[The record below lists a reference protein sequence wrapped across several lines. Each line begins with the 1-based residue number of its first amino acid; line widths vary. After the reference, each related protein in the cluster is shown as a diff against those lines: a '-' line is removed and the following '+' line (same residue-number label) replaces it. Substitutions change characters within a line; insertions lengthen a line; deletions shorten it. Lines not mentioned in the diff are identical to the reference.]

1 MLYWR
6 QEMRTMNLDMLVRAG
21 QRPWHPVTAA
31 EDIDV
36 WDKYEFPICGSY
48 RLDGRLIVFTL
59 ITTAGTRSL
68 WAYVPIAPEA
78 EQVVTEA
85 RFETEDEFNA
95 FLEDCFT
102 GEETVFAAAEDLVIT
117 SKSDGIR
124 IPASRNALLAMGAK
138 WYAQRSAALYTELQK
153 RLEAATSEPADP
165 EELLSAAQGVIET
178 LPV

>member
-6 QEMRTMNLDMLVRAG
+6 QGMRTMNLDMLVRSG
-21 QRPWHPVTAA
+21 QRPWHPVPTA

-48 RLDGRLIVFTL
+48 RLDGRLIIFTL

-68 WAYVPIAPEA
+68 WAYVPVASEA
-78 EQVVTEA
+78 EQTVAEA
-85 RFETEDEFNA
+85 RFETEDEFND
-95 FLEDCFT
+95 FLEGCFT
-102 GEETVFAAAEDLVIT
+102 GQEAVFAAAEDLVIT

-124 IPASRNALLAMGAK
+124 IPAGRNALLARGAK
-138 WYAQRSAALYTELQK
+138 WYAQRSAALYAELQR
-153 RLEAATSEPADP
+153 RLEAATSEPGDP